1 MNDEQ
6 IQAITYNQGPLLVIA
21 GPGTGKTF
29 VIVEK
34 IKYLIKNNLAKPEDI
49 LALTFTE
56 KAALEMEERVD
67 KEMPYGYFQMWIS
80 TFHSFAYRILKDE
93 GANLGLPLDFHLMSK
108 AEAVIFLRKN
118 LFAFDLNYFR
128 PLGNPEKF
136 LEALISH
143 FSRLKEENI
152 SEEEYLD
159 WAKKLKP
166 KTEEEKIEKEK
177 YLELSK
183 AYSLYQKLKLKEG
196 LVDFSDLVFYLF
208 RLFKKRPN
216 LKNHYQRQ
224 FRYVLVDEFQ
234 DTNIVQYD
242 LLKLLFPKERNPFLT
257 VVGDDSQAIYK
268 FRGASVSNILNFM
281 KDYPEA
287 KRVTLVKN
295 YRSCQTI
302 LDAAYRLIKHN
313 DPDTL
318 EAKLGISKN
327 LISQKKDKK
336 GVIDFYLA
344 NNVEE
349 EAEFVAKKII
359 ALKEKHK
366 YLFSDFAV
374 LVRANSHTE
383 PFIRAFS
390 RFGIPYQFLGPSFLF
405 HQPEVKDLIAYLYFL
420 SDIEDSSSFYRV
432 LTMEIF
438 DIDKRDLASLL
449 SFSRRISQ
457 PLFLA
462 FRIYLSLISDEGYE
476 KEFEVYKKYLP
487 LFTKKTKET
496 FLKIYKMID
505 RHLKLLRK
513 ETAGQILYYFLED
526 TGYLSKLVDFKTE
539 KEEKK
544 ALNISKF
551 FNKLKTFEM
560 EHEDASVFA
569 VSDWIKMSLELNE
582 SPQVDYFDK
591 ERFDAVNI
599 LTIHSAK
606 GLEFPVVF
614 LVNLT
619 QGRFPTYERQ
629 EKIALPDALIKE
641 ILPFGDY
648 HLEEER
654 RLFYVGL
661 TRAADYVFLTASL
674 YYGEGKKERK
684 ISQFLVESLG
694 KEFLEKKILKKK
706 DEKKQLSIFDFAPKK
721 ETVLTSK
728 VYPLEFSFSALE
740 VYKTCPLQYK
750 YQYVLKIPTIPTAA
764 ESFGVSVHQTLQRF
778 YQRYQNEKTIDFNTM
793 LEIYRQSFIP
803 IGYSSPSHFKR
814 MKKEGE
820 KILKDFF
827 ERFHP
832 PEGKILALEKNFKI
846 KLEKEIV
853 ILGKIDRLDEKE
865 DGKIEII
872 DYKTGKMPEEKE
884 LKKSLQLSI
893 YALAATDKGTFNK
906 KLSDIIL
913 TFYFLNEGKK
923 ISFQKEKEDIKKLK
937 EVIEDLVSQIR
948 QEKFEPNVGLW
959 CDFCPF
965 RIICEAWR

>member
-1 MNDEQ
+1 MNEEQ
-6 IQAITYNQGPLLVIA
+6 KQAITYNQGPLLVIA

-34 IKYLIKNNLAKPEDI
+34 IKYLIKNNLAKPEEI

-56 KAALEMEERVD
+56 KAALEMEERID

-93 GANLGLPLDFHLMSK
+93 GINLGLPLDFHLMSK

-118 LFAFDLNYFR
+118 LFNFKLDYFR

-136 LEALISH
+136 LEALLSH

-152 SEEEYLD
+152 SEKEYLD
-159 WAKKLKP
+159 WTKKLKP
-166 KTEEEKIEKEK
+166 KSEEEIIEKEK
-177 YLELSK
+177 YSELAK
-183 AYSLYQKLKLKEG
+183 AYCVYQELKLKEG

-216 LKNHYQRQ
+216 IKNRYQKQ
-224 FRYVLVDEFQ
+224 FRYILVDEFQ

-242 LLKLLFPKERNPFLT
+242 LLKLLFPKEDNPFLT

-268 FRGASVSNILNFM
+268 FRGASVSNILSFM
-281 KDYPEA
+281 KDYPNA
-287 KRVTLVKN
+287 KMVTLVKN

-302 LDAAYRLIKHN
+302 LDTAYRLVKHN

-318 EAKLGISKN
+318 EVKLNISKN
-327 LISQKKDKK
+327 LISEKKDNKEA
-336 GVIDFYLA
+336 IDFYLA
-344 NNVEE
+344 SNVEE
-349 EAEFVAKKII
+349 EADFVARKII
-359 ALKEKHK
+359 ALKEKSK

-374 LVRANSHTE
+374 LVRANNHTE

-390 RFGIPYQFLGPSFLF
+390 RLGIPYQFLGPSFLF

-420 SDIEDSSSFYRV
+420 SDPDDSPSFYRV

-438 DIDKRDLASLL
+438 DIDKKDLAFLL
-449 SFSRRISQ
+449 SFSKRISQ
-457 PLFLA
+457 SLFLA
-462 FRIYLSLISDEGYE
+462 FRIYLSLTSDETEE
-476 KEFEVYKKYLP
+476 KEFEIYKKYLP

-496 FLKIYKMID
+496 FLKIYKMIT
-505 RHLKLLRK
+505 RHLKLLKK
-513 ETAGQILYYFLED
+513 EAAGQILYYFLED
-526 TGYLSKLVDFKTE
+526 TGYLSKLVNFKTE

-560 EHEDASVFA
+560 EHDDASVFA
-569 VSDWIKMSLELNE
+569 VSEWIKMSLELNE
-582 SPQVDYFDK
+582 SPQVDDFEK
-591 ERFDAVNI
+591 EIFDAVNI

-619 QGRFPTYERQ
+619 QGRFPTYEKQ

-641 ILPFGDY
+641 MLPFGDY

-661 TRAADYVFLTASL
+661 TRAADYAFLTASL
-674 YYGEGKKERK
+674 YYGEGKRERK
-684 ISQFLVESLG
+684 ISQFVVESLG
-694 KEFLEKKILKKK
+694 KEFLEKKIALKK

-721 ETVLTSK
+721 EIVSK
-728 VYPLEFSFSALE
+728 AKAYPLEFSFSALE

-750 YQYVLKIPTIPTAA
+750 YQYVLKVPTTPTSA
-764 ESFGVSVHQTLQRF
+764 ESFGISLHQTLQRF
-778 YQRYQNEKTIDFNTM
+778 YQRYQSDKTIDFNTM
-793 LEIYRQSFIP
+793 LQIYQQSFIP
-803 IGYSSPSHFKR
+803 VGYSSPSHFKR

-827 ERFHP
+827 KRFHP
-832 PEGKILALEKNFKI
+832 PEGKILALEKIFKI
-846 KLEKEIV
+846 KLEKEV
-853 ILGKIDRLDEKE
+853 TILGKIDRLDERE
-865 DGKIEII
+865 DGKVEII
-872 DYKTGKMPEEKE
+872 DYKTGRMPEEKE

-906 KLSDIIL
+906 KLSEIIL
-913 TFYFLNEGKK
+913 TFYFLSEGKK
-923 ISFQKEKEDIKKLK
+923 ISFQKEKEDIEKVKD
-937 EVIEDLVSQIR
+937 VIKNLVDEIR